1 LERLA
6 ASGVT
11 YAHYPEPDQEKNTVK
26 KLRICLV
33 LVVLTHLILYPRPA
47 LAQLAEP
54 ANDLGVRLGHIHLV
68 VKNVEAQTRFW
79 TEMMGGTLI
88 KNGPLTLI
96 QFPGVFIML
105 RQGDPTAPPAGSI
118 VDHFGFVLKDINAA
132 RARWKAADV
141 KYTIGATNRN
151 QGYVEAPDG
160 IRVEVFGDPSL
171 PGPIGMDHIHMLL
184 PATDIPAIQAWY
196 DKNLG
201 GLTGKRK
208 TVATSGV
215 TDCVYFHRF
224 NVSFSRSDTKRDPT
238 KGRSLDHIGFE
249 VKNLD
254 EFAKKLEASGNKL
267 ESAPRTVPN
276 SNVRVAFLMDPW
288 GTYIELTENLAPA
301 AN

>member
-1 LERLA
+1 MKLKLSSMIVSA
-6 ASGVT
+6 AFLG
-11 YAHYPEPDQEKNTVK
+11 
-26 KLRICLV
+26 
-33 LVVLTHLILYPRPA
+33 LILNCISA
-47 LAQLAEP
+47 FGQLAEP

-68 VKNVEAQTRFW
+68 VKNVEAQTKFW
-79 TEMMGGTLI
+79 TEMMGGAVV

-132 RARWKAADV
+132 RAKWKAADV
-141 KYTIGATNRN
+141 KYTIGATNPN

-160 IRVEVFGDPSL
+160 VRVEVFGDPSL
-171 PGPIGMDHIHMLL
+171 PGPVGMDHIHMLL
-184 PATDIPAIQAWY
+184 PPTDIPAIQAWY

-224 NVSFSRSDTKRDPT
+224 NVSFSRSDTKREPT

-254 EFAKKLEASGNKL
+254 ALVKNLETSGTKLEAP
-267 ESAPRTVPN
+267 PRMVPN
-276 SNVRVAFLMDPW
+276 SNVKIAFLTDPW

>member
-1 LERLA
+1 MVA
-6 ASGVT
+6 VFT
-11 YAHYPEPDQEKNTVK
+11 F
-26 KLRICLV
+26 
-33 LVVLTHLILYPRPA
+33 ILLSSA
-47 LAQLAEP
+47 FAFAQLAEP

-68 VKNVEAQTRFW
+68 VKDVEAQTRFW
-79 TEMMGGTLI
+79 TSMMGGTVV

-105 RQGDPTAPPAGSI
+105 RQGEPTAPPAGSI

-141 KYTIGATNRN
+141 KYTIGATNPN
-151 QGYVEAPDG
+151 QGFVEAPDG
-160 IRVEVFGDPSL
+160 VRVEVFGDPSL
-171 PGPIGMDHIHMLL
+171 PGPVGMDHIHMLL
-184 PATDIPAIQAWY
+184 PRNDIPAIQAWY

-224 NVSFSRSDTKRDPT
+224 NVSFSPSDMKRDPT

-254 EFAKKLEASGNKL
+254 EFAKKLEASGIKL
-267 ESAPRTVPN
+267 DGPPRVVPN
-276 SNVRVAFLMDPW
+276 SNVKVAFLTDPW
-288 GTYIELTENLAPA
+288 GTYIELTENLAPS